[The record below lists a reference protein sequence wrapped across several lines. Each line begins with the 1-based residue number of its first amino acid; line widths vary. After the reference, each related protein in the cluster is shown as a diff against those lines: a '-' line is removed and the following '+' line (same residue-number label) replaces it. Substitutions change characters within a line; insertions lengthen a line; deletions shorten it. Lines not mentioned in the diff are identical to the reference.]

1 VLAFLPRRLDY
12 SWILVSVLGFFLG
25 SALLL
30 LFLFAFVLLTG
41 IGPSLVTVVHR
52 MRNGCD
58 RRVIHVLRPF
68 DVAILRWRWHSI
80 LLAASFDSR
89 YELYRWLQRQEKK
102 RLLTFLITQH

>member
-1 VLAFLPRRLDY
+1 VLAFLPSRLDC

-58 RRVIHVLRPF
+58 RGVIHVLRPF
-68 DVAILRWRWHSI
+68 NVAILRWRWHSI
-80 LLAASFDSR
+80 LLAASFHSR
-89 YELYRWLQRQEKK
+89 DELHRWLRRKK
-102 RLLTFLITQH
+102 KKEIA